1 MNLHLLVQQVT
12 DKNNFLTLGDY
23 IHFALSFLEYIE
35 QHKQAVIV
43 SQNETH
49 YRFFQF
55 NQEGQYRVTRPF
67 NSNILYTID
76 TMEAQCNLFVD
87 VLKQIKENKH
97 LAVIIE
103 RELINRVV
111 YTLQQSIGFTLD
123 GLPSGKENTAKKING
138 DLFERLILLILNL
151 IGTSCSGGKVKIPVK
166 AEGEKNSEMT
176 YQHDLIIKKVEAINE
191 ELIVK
196 EDEETSIESQN
207 IKVIGSVK
215 VTSKDRIDKIF
226 IDKYLFSLLS
236 ETSIPHIAVFLH
248 DVQRKGKDM
257 RHYGINTTFLA
268 GRFKGYTVKLNPLDG
283 VYYFDPRPNMLND
296 RFLNRHIKTFDYF
309 ICNDIWNFID
319 R

>member
-1 MNLHLLVQQVT
+1 MNLHFLVQQVS
-12 DKNNFLTLGDY
+12 DKNNFLTLGDC
-23 IHFALSFLEYIE
+23 IDFALSFLEYIE

-55 NQEGQYRVTRPF
+55 NQEGQYKVTRPF
-67 NSNILYTID
+67 NSNILYTIVS
-76 TMEAQCNLFVD
+76 MEAQCNLFID

-97 LAVIIE
+97 LAVLIE
-103 RELINRVV
+103 RELINRVI

-151 IGTSCSGGKVKIPVK
+151 IGTSCSGGKLKIPVK
-166 AEGEKNSEMT
+166 AEGEKISEMS
-176 YQHDLIIKKVEAINE
+176 YQHDLIIKQVEAMNE
-191 ELIVK
+191 NLIVK
-196 EDEETSIESQN
+196 EDDQTSLESQN

-236 ETSIPHIAVFLH
+236 ETSIPHVAVF
-248 DVQRKGKDM
+248 G
-257 RHYGINTTFLA
+257 A
-268 GRFKGYTVKLNPLDG
+268 
-283 VYYFDPRPNMLND
+283 
-296 RFLNRHIKTFDYF
+296 
-309 ICNDIWNFID
+309 
-319 R
+319 